1 MRSSSPDT
9 CSPLVQHP
17 ILPPQHMAQLAGIM
31 PSGPPT
37 HAITVAVPDEH
48 VGAIVGRGGRT
59 ITEIQQVRLGVSHT
73 RESTGGKFRGVFGI
87 PNRGDARPTLF
98 LLDGL

>member
-1 MRSSSPDT
+1 
-9 CSPLVQHP
+9 
-17 ILPPQHMAQLAGIM
+17 MAQLAGIM

-59 ITEIQQVRLGVSHT
+59 ITEIQQVRLGVLYT
-73 RESTGGKFRGVFGI
+73 RELTGGKSRGSSGI
-87 PNRGDARPTLF
+87 CITNPGEARPHCVVGWALESVVRRS
-98 LLDGL
+98 GIVWGV